1 MKMNSIPTEKFRSRN
16 SFGFTNECRGEGVD
30 EEDIEGGYAN
40 GGLDQ
45 NLERGKPV
53 KLRATIQKHLHRS
66 DSDAEAPK
74 PEPVHPGRRRDF
86 RFLHEER
93 DAREGKRADRH
104 VDIEYPSPAVVV
116 GQPAADHRS
125 QHRSHH
131 DRHAEQRHRR
141 AALLRGVDIK

>member
-1 MKMNSIPTEKFRSRN
+1 MR
-16 SFGFTNECRGEGVD
+16 RGKGVD

-53 KLRATIQKHLHRS
+53 KLRTTIQKHLHRS
-66 DSDAEAPK
+66 DRNAQATK

-86 RFLHEER
+86 RFLYEER
-93 DAREGKRADRH
+93 DAREGKRADRD

-116 GQPAADHRS
+116 GQPAA
-125 QHRSHH
+125 
-131 DRHAEQRHRR
+131 
-141 AALLRGVDIK
+141 